1 VGFVSRL
8 QNTNNLIKAELTE
21 KVSVFTNISIE
32 NHAALRAGFS
42 GFPANPRWNI
52 SKFRAWKTGRQ
63 WRNALACGQMMVR
76 SNDSMLVTA
85 TEKESQEEPP
95 SSSLSSKSIIS
106 KSFQFAIGKQK
117 SQTPYQVV

>member
-1 VGFVSRL
+1 VSRVT
-8 QNTNNLIKAELTE
+8 NCNNLIKADLTE

-42 GFPANPRWNI
+42 GFPTNPRWNV

-76 SNDSMLVTA
+76 SKDSMLVTA
-85 TEKESQEEPP
+85 TEKEAQDEPP
-95 SSSLSSKSIIS
+95 SSNLSSKSVIS
-106 KSFQFAIGKQK
+106 KSFSFAIGKQK
-117 SQTPYQVV
+117 SKIPYQLV